1 MNTKMKSGAP
11 VYRYSL
17 LTLIVNLLLL
27 ISLISPASPAT
38 GGLRISYRVSMDD
51 AVNHNFRVS
60 MTLEGVSTDT
70 LVLKM
75 PVWTPGYYWIQN
87 YPKNLS
93 RLEIRDALG
102 RECHFLKTS
111 KNEWQVVTGGAG
123 SLKASWVVYGNS
135 HSVADAFIDTTH
147 AFIVPAALFLYPEE
161 AMKAPSEVTLDLYRG
176 WTSINRTG
184 AGQCPGHP

>member
-1 MNTKMKSGAP
+1 MNTKMKSGTP

-38 GGLRISYRVSMDD
+38 GGLRINYRVSMDD
-51 AVNHNFRVS
+51 AVNHNFRIS

-93 RLEIRDALG
+93 RLEITDGSGMECPIRKTQRTSGRLSPVAL
-102 RECHFLKTS
+102 
-111 KNEWQVVTGGAG
+111 
-123 SLKASWVVYGNS
+123 
-135 HSVADAFIDTTH
+135 
-147 AFIVPAALFLYPEE
+147 LFGEG
-161 AMKAPSEVTLDLYRG
+161 V
-176 WTSINRTG
+176 
-184 AGQCPGHP
+184 